1 MTNLNLVQTE
11 NLSKWYGQ
19 VIGVNDIT
27 VTIKAG
33 VTGLLGPNEAGKS
46 TLLKLM
52 TGQLKPTRGTLTV
65 LGEPVWNNPNLN
77 RRVGYCPDQD
87 AFYEF
92 MTGFELVR
100 FLAILHGYSRE
111 EAEAHTM
118 KAIETVDLVEEKD
131 KQIGAY
137 SKGMRQR
144 IKLAQALVHSPDL
157 LFLDEP
163 LTGMDPIGRRQVIR
177 LIRDLAES
185 GMSVIVS
192 SHTLHEIESMTS
204 TILLIHHGRIL
215 AEGNISHIRELIDE
229 HPHNVYV
236 RCDNPRLLAL
246 ICVGFEDVASVKFD
260 SLDDGMLIETHK
272 PDDFYSRLPEIV
284 IENNIQ
290 IEKLYSPD
298 DNLQAVFKYLVE

>member
-33 VTGLLGPNEAGKS
+33 VTGLLGPNGAGKS

-52 TGQLKPTRGTLTV
+52 TGQLKPTKGTLTV

-111 EAEAHTM
+111 EAEARTM

-144 IKLAQALVHSPDL
+144 IKLAQALVHSPEL

-163 LTGMDPIGRRQVIR
+163 LTGMDPIGRRQAIR
-177 LIRDLAES
+177 LIRALAES

-192 SHTLHEIESMTS
+192 SHILHEIESMTS

-260 SLDDGMLIETHK
+260 SLDGGMLIETHK

>member
-1 MTNLNLVQTE
+1 
-11 NLSKWYGQ
+11 
-19 VIGVNDIT
+19 
-27 VTIKAG
+27 
-33 VTGLLGPNEAGKS
+33 
-46 TLLKLM
+46 
-52 TGQLKPTRGTLTV
+52 
-65 LGEPVWNNPNLN
+65 
-77 RRVGYCPDQD
+77 
-87 AFYEF
+87 
-92 MTGFELVR
+92 
-100 FLAILHGYSRE
+100 
-111 EAEAHTM
+111 M

-144 IKLAQALVHSPDL
+144 IKLAQALVHSPEL

-163 LTGMDPIGRRQVIR
+163 LTGMDPIGRRQAIR
-177 LIRDLAES
+177 LIRALAES

-192 SHTLHEIESMTS
+192 SHILHEIESMTS

-260 SLDDGMLIETHK
+260 SLDGGMLIETHK